1 MNLCHNTVSQLGVA
15 RAPRSATQ
23 RKHESFQARQETRAR
38 PGKGGG
44 HRTHLENVGRGYLD
58 RLSPREGRGVAFL
71 GEIALLAV
79 PQSTLAQAAESCELL
94 DQASR
99 KKLKSRDCPNSYHR
113 NLPGV
118 DFRSLPDGTMLLFAA

>member
-1 MNLCHNTVSQLGVA
+1 MAEKEA
-15 RAPRSATQ
+15 RTQ
-23 RKHESFQARQETRAR
+23 

-79 PQSTLAQAAESCELL
+79 PQSTLAQAAESCELPSL
-94 DQASR
+94 P
-99 KKLKSRDCPNSYHR
+99 KKLKSRTAQIHDFYTRIDITGTHR
-113 NLPGV
+113 KP
-118 DFRSLPDGTMLLFAA
+118 AAGQMQNGCEKEMRT